1 MIKVTKDIVL
11 QVKELM
17 SRNLD
22 SIDIAH
28 RMGVDIDDIRI
39 IIELINNLLT

>member
-11 QVKELM
+11 QVKELV

-22 SIDIAH
+22 MNEIAH
-28 RMGVDIDDIRI
+28 RMHINTEDVRMIIDIIDNIF
-39 IIELINNLLT
+39 T